1 MTHNG
6 KATAD
11 LPLRLDNGTP
21 GETVFLAVD
30 MGLAQEMRS
39 CAFLAACYFTES
51 RALHEFV
58 DRRRVVI
65 VHRNRQSIGQ
75 AYYARAALEKHDHP
89 QTIGVVDLEH
99 DMLVNRSFADW
110 WADEV
115 SEGNYDNGTEFIER
129 AQALA
134 DRNTRPAVEPIREP
148 EPEEE
153 PWPELF
159 LKEAPE
165 AAPFPV
171 DVFPEA
177 LRRFCRGVAQVT
189 LTPPDMAGCAML
201 AVASAAIGQS
211 TQVLIKRTWKESP
224 LLYLLTV
231 ADPGR
236 TKSPVIKLVGRPLTK
251 IDSALRKESSDS
263 RMLWEAIKKSAPK
276 GSTSEEE
283 PPQRRAIVK
292 DITRE
297 TLVAIL
303 RDNPR
308 GVLVNPDEATAWVA
322 SFNEYKAKGS
332 DRQFWLDVWGSGPIS
347 VDREGGKRS
356 LWVSAPLV
364 TVMGGLPPD
373 MLTALS
379 EEHGRNDGFLDRILF
394 CYPDKFPRQQW
405 TEEELDQGDETTWST
420 IVGALH
426 AQEMYRE
433 DSGELRPHFVGF
445 DQQAKAA
452 YVAWYNAH
460 CEESESLDMPP
471 AHVGVWSKMRAYCLR
486 FALILSRLR
495 LAMDPE
501 CTELA
506 KAPVSLRDVQ
516 GAIELVGYFKNHF
529 ARINHRMTGG
539 TGSRDAWAVLAW
551 AERKGLTEFRERDV
565 RKDLVRRFPSPGD
578 LQPALS
584 ALMEAGAIRPKMEPE
599 DPHRKGRKPTP
610 AYEVN
615 PLLRTRRELDKLD
628 EMPFSGS

>member
-1 MTHNG
+1 MNGNG
-6 KATAD
+6 KVAD
-11 LPLRLDNGTP
+11 ILEPRLENGYP
-21 GETVFLAVD
+21 GETVFIAVD

-39 CAFLAACYFTES
+39 CAFLSACYFTEA
-51 RALHEFV
+51 RQIHAFV

-75 AYYARAALEKHDHP
+75 AYAARASIEKHDHAASV
-89 QTIGVVDLEH
+89 GVVDLEH
-99 DMLVNRSFADW
+99 DMLVNRAFADW
-110 WADEV
+110 WLDELR
-115 SEGNYDNGTEFIER
+115 EGNYDDGTEFIER
-129 AQALA
+129 AQCLA
-134 DRNTRPAVEPIREP
+134 DRNTPPDREP
-148 EPEEE
+148 EPEPESE
-153 PWPELF
+153 PWPELC
-159 LKEAPE
+159 LKQAPE

-171 DVFPEA
+171 DVFPEP
-177 LRRFCRGVAQVT
+177 LRRFCRGVGEVT

-211 TQVLIKRTWKESP
+211 CQVVIKRTWKESP

-251 IDSALRKESSDS
+251 IDSTLRKQSADAKA
-263 RMLWEAIKKSAPK
+263 LWEAQKRAANRGEPI
-276 GSTSEEE
+276 GDE

-303 RDNPR
+303 QANPR

-347 VDREGGKRS
+347 VDREGGRRS

-394 CYPDKFPRQQW
+394 CYPDKFPKQEW
-405 TEEELDQGDETTWST
+405 TEEELDQGDETTWSSV
-420 IVGALH
+420 IGALH
-426 AQEMYRE
+426 ALEMFRE
-433 DSGELRPHFVGF
+433 DTGELRPNFIGF
-445 DQQAKAA
+445 DQGAKSA
-452 YVAWYNAH
+452 YVTWYNAH
-460 CEESESLDMPP
+460 CEEQEALDMPP

-501 CTELA
+501 IGAELIKNPA
-506 KAPVSLRDVQ
+506 SVRDVQ
-516 GAIELVGYFKNHF
+516 GAIALVDYFKNHF
-529 ARINHRMTGG
+529 ARVNHRMTGG
-539 TGSRDAWAVLAW
+539 IGSRDAWAVLAW
-551 AERKGLTEFRERDV
+551 ADRKGLSEFRERDV
-565 RKDLVRRFPSPGD
+565 RKDLVRRFPTSRD
-578 LQPALS
+578 LAPAID
-584 ALMEAGAIRPKMEPE
+584 ALVQAGALRPKDEPE

-610 AYEVN
+610 AYEIN
-615 PLLRTRRELDKLD
+615 PLLQKRRELDKID
-628 EMPFSGS
+628 RTPFSAF